1 MLNLFITYFLYCHCY
16 ILPKL
21 PILWETTTL
30 LWCRNDHLFDAVPN
44 LRSLYVVYLL
54 YFNENTQPLHIFSFA
69 LNSPRMVL
77 WGIRMI

>member
-21 PILWETTTL
+21 PILRETTTL